1 MVGVILDAATPRRS
15 RARARPRRVS
25 LRAALE
31 MDLGRLRNDPGAC
44 DGRHRQVDRGPSAVA
59 QTHEPSDCRHDQG
72 ADVAYSW
79 HQGQA
84 TDLKSPT
91 LSG

>member
-1 MVGVILDAATPRRS
+1 
-15 RARARPRRVS
+15 
-25 LRAALE
+25 
-31 MDLGRLRNDPGAC
+31 MDLGRLRKILAPAMVVIVKSIAD
-44 DGRHRQVDRGPSAVA
+44 PSAVA